1 MEGRYKWKDHYN
13 KLHDVNFAYEG
24 ICPSF
29 VVSDKKNKKQ
39 NPKTNPW
46 NNQISNWI
54 LQQGSD

>member
-29 VVSDKKNKKQ
+29 VVSDKKKQKTKPQNKSLK
-39 NPKTNPW
+39 
-46 NNQISNWI
+46 
-54 LQQGSD
+54 